1 MKIIIAF
8 IAVLLSAKINAQ
20 TSNYSSPKNI
30 VWKANGNEEYIL
42 SNKSTFFM
50 FHINN
55 SGIASYHR
63 PGGISYGTVY
73 VSNFSKY
80 YESTIKSSYEIYKIK
95 LQDNGDYDFWT
106 HDIGDDG
113 QIVLFTLRKNAAQPD
128 ITEYR
133 YSPLRGSNVVLKTVQ
148 YILD

>member
-1 MKIIIAF
+1 MKIIIAA
-8 IAVLLSAKINAQ
+8 IAFLFSANVYAQ
-20 TSNYSSPKNI
+20 TSHFSSTKNI
-30 VWKANGNEEYIL
+30 IWKANGNDEYIVT
-42 SNKSTFFM
+42 NKSTFFM

-55 SGIASYHR
+55 SGIASYRR
-63 PGGISYGTVY
+63 PGSICYGTVY
-73 VSNFSKY
+73 ESNFSKY
-80 YESTIKSSYEIYKIK
+80 YESTIKSSYEIYNIK

-106 HDIGDDG
+106 HDVGDDG

-133 YSPLRGSNVVLKTVQ
+133 YSPVRGSNVVLKTVQ